1 MPFFSLTQVSRIT
14 GGQLSGDP
22 EIRVRGV
29 APLDTAGPE
38 ELSLVAGHRYLSYVH
53 ATKAA
58 AVLVSES
65 LSREVPGA
73 VARVVV
79 PDPHVALTQLL
90 PVLYPEPRVEPS
102 VHPTAVLEGGVVL
115 GNRVA
120 IGAYTVVEEGSH
132 LGDDVRIG
140 AHVMISRGC
149 EVGSATV
156 IHPHVT
162 LYPGVRIGARCLVRS
177 GARLGSDGFGH
188 AWMDGEHRKIPQVG
202 GCVIEDDVEIGANTT
217 IDRGS
222 IGDTTV
228 GRGTKIDNLVQIGHN
243 CRLGRHVII
252 VSQVGISGSTTIDD
266 GAVIGGQ
273 VGIVGHI
280 TVGAGAKVGAQ
291 AGVIGD
297 VAPGST
303 VSGYPARPHK
313 EAMRASAA
321 LQRLPGL
328 MERIGRIERAVFP
341 NKTP

>member
-1 MPFFSLTQVSRIT
+1 
-14 GGQLSGDP
+14 
-22 EIRVRGV
+22 
-29 APLDTAGPE
+29 
-38 ELSLVAGHRYLSYVH
+38 
-53 ATKAA
+53 
-58 AVLVSES
+58 
-65 LSREVPGA
+65 
-73 VARVVV
+73 
-79 PDPHVALTQLL
+79 
-90 PVLYPEPRVEPS
+90 
-102 VHPTAVLEGGVVL
+102 
-115 GNRVA
+115 
-120 IGAYTVVEEGSH
+120 
-132 LGDDVRIG
+132 
-140 AHVMISRGC
+140 
-149 EVGSATV
+149 
-156 IHPHVT
+156 
-162 LYPGVRIGARCLVRS
+162 
-177 GARLGSDGFGH
+177 
-188 AWMDGEHRKIPQVG
+188 MDGQHRKIPQVG
-202 GCVIEDDVEIGANTT
+202 GCVIDDDVEIGANTT

-303 VSGYPARPHK
+303 VSGYPARPHQ